1 MNRTAFIAAGLFC
14 AALFTGCAPDRTFRL
29 GWVNVEP
36 SAEIGE
42 YLLTAPVGG
51 VTFTGQAYGAQD
63 ELLAALEA
71 GELDFAIAENP
82 PRPLSG
88 IDAVSALFPSVLHVL
103 AKRDNTACS
112 LADLQAVAAKG
123 TVYAGPAG
131 GTGERLL
138 EQLASTGLLPPVDDM
153 QRLDN
158 VFGAAPDLFFVF
170 GGILSQ
176 DAVSR
181 LGGYCLVSLDSL
193 TAQPEAT
200 TVAALAVRYP
210 QLEPFILP
218 RGLYPQ
224 LTSEPTLTVAVQT
237 LLVARAELPED
248 TVFDVA
254 TGIRALGATFGQIY
268 PLAQPG
274 LHRDLDERQLAIPI
288 HPGAT
293 RFLNRDAPSFLE
305 RYAEVMALV
314 VALLV
319 AVASATLGITR
330 LRRQA
335 KKDRLD
341 RYFGQLMRARTAFV
355 AGERSAA
362 ETRAEAEALQSEVMQ
377 LVVEERV
384 SADSALVSFLLL
396 ANKLIDEAG

>member
-1 MNRTAFIAAGLFC
+1 M
-14 AALFTGCAPDRTFRL
+14 L

-36 SAEIGE
+36 SAEIGDH
-42 YLLTAPVGG
+42 LLAAPVGG
-51 VTFTGQAYGAQD
+51 MRFAGQAYSNQD
-63 ELLAALEA
+63 ELLAALEN
-71 GELDFAIAENP
+71 GDVDFALVENP

-88 IDAVSALFPSVLHVL
+88 VNAVSALFPSVLHVL
-103 AKRDNTACS
+103 ARRNHTACT
-112 LADLQAVAAKG
+112 LTDLQAVAETG

-131 GTGERLL
+131 GTGQRLL
-138 EQLASTGLLPPVDDM
+138 AQLAATGLLPPVDDM

-158 VFGAAPDLFFVF
+158 VFAEAPDLFFVF

-181 LGGYCLVSLDSL
+181 LDGYCLVSLDAL
-193 TAQPEAT
+193 ADQAEAT

-210 QLEPFILP
+210 QLEPFVLP

-254 TGIRALGATFGQIY
+254 TGIRALGAAFGQIY

-288 HPGAT
+288 HPGAM

-305 RYAEVMALV
+305 RYAEVMAMLV
-314 VALLV
+314 TLLV
-319 AVASATLGITR
+319 AVASAALGVAR

-341 RYFGQLMRARTAFV
+341 RYFDRLMVVRTEFV
-355 AGERSAA
+355 AGERPAA
-362 ETRAEAEALQSEVMQ
+362 QTRAEAEALQNEVMQ

-384 SADSALVSFLLL
+384 AADSALVSFLLL
-396 ANKLIDEAG
+396 ANKLIDETG

>member
-1 MNRTAFIAAGLFC
+1 MKHRAVIAAGLLC
-14 AALFTGCAPDRTFRL
+14 AALCAGCAPDRALRL

-42 YLLTAPVGG
+42 HLLTEPVGG
-51 VTFTGQAYGAQD
+51 VTFTGQAYAGQD

-71 GELDFAIAENP
+71 GELDFALVENP
-82 PRPLSG
+82 PRPLTG
-88 IDAVSALFPSVLHVL
+88 VTAVSALFPSVLHVL
-103 AKRDNTACS
+103 VRHNDTACM
-112 LADLQAVAAKG
+112 LADLQAVAATGK
-123 TVYAGPAG
+123 VYAGPAG
-131 GTGERLL
+131 STGERLL

-181 LGGYCLVSLDSL
+181 LGGYCLVSLDAL
-193 TAQPEAT
+193 TAAPEAT
-200 TVAALAVRYP
+200 IVAALAVRYP

-237 LLVARAELPED
+237 LLVAREELPED

-254 TGIRALGATFGQIY
+254 TSIRALGATFGQIY

-288 HPGAT
+288 HPGAM

-305 RYAEVMALV
+305 RYAEVMALLV
-314 VALLV
+314 TLLV
-319 AVASATLGITR
+319 AVASASLGVAR

-341 RYFGQLMRARTAFV
+341 RYFGQLMQARTAFV
-355 AGERSAA
+355 AGKRSAE
-362 ETRAEAEALQSEVMQ
+362 ETRAEAEALQGEVMR

-396 ANKLIDEAG
+396 ANKLIDEAS